1 MDIIYNYHIRVFTRS
16 SVMDN
21 ITLYIPKLTDYWYE
35 EKLLTDPET
44 MNYNAGYDVT
54 YEGYHYDTGCIDY
67 SKCKWL
73 ASFEKRQKENIFYAY
88 LKVDD
93 TFVGYVNYHFNTSTN
108 RYECGIVIEATKR
121 GMGYAKIGLR
131 LLIDEAKSN
140 GIESL
145 YDSFEEDR
153 GNTLSIFKSLG
164 FEVVKE
170 CTWKKFNEDVKG
182 VIIKI
187 VLDQASK

>member
-1 MDIIYNYHIRVFTRS
+1 M
-16 SVMDN
+16 MDN

-35 EKLLTDPET
+35 EKLLADPET

-93 TFVGYVNYHFNTSTN
+93 TFVGYVNYHFNTSVN
-108 RYECGIVIEATKR
+108 RYECGIVIEASKR

-140 GIESL
+140 GIETL
-145 YDSFEEDR
+145 YDNFEKDR
-153 GNTLSIFKSLG
+153 GNALGIFKSLG

-170 CTWKKFNEDVKG
+170 CTWKKFNKDVKG